1 MTRKTNIMVRLSPEE
16 DKVVQELATKLNLG
30 RAVLARKALLD
41 LAQANGVR
49 T

>member
-1 MTRKTNIMVRLSPEE
+1 MTRKINIMVRLSSDE
-16 DKVVQELATKLNLG
+16 DKAVEELATKLNLG
-30 RAVLARKALLD
+30 RAVLARKALLY